1 MNVKERRN
9 EGGRQRERETHAHTH
24 KGRHQFIYTTTYH
37 TVAPD
42 YAILGKIL
50 DDKIVYEKEVQGPG
64 FESSSCHQLAGDH
77 HISLS
82 PALGI
87 KMKQDNIYTMLA
99 L

>member
-1 MNVKERRN
+1 MR
-9 EGGRQRERETHAHTH
+9 THT
-24 KGRHQFIYTTTYH
+24 KVGSQFIYTTTYH

-87 KMKQDNIYTMLA
+87 RMKQDNIYTMLA